1 MKPPHSPRS
10 SVLNTFNKKQQVQQ
24 ETSSSSDNYSRNN
37 SVISVSALATNNK
50 LKAFDESILNKK
62 NKFDETSPQESSVSN
77 SSHNIFAGYQI
88 NRQSQDNTV
97 GQIHAF
103 VQSAKKDQPEVHKT
117 LNNFDPKVK
126 ESIVS
131 DSAAINNILQ

>member
-1 MKPPHSPRS
+1 
-10 SVLNTFNKKQQVQQ
+10 
-24 ETSSSSDNYSRNN
+24 
-37 SVISVSALATNNK
+37 

-103 VQSAKKDQPEVHKT
+103 V
-117 LNNFDPKVK
+117 
-126 ESIVS
+126 
-131 DSAAINNILQ
+131 